1 MLPRGRGA
9 GAGHEPPSRRHLVF
23 DDEVHSPGGVG
34 PVPSRKKSESVCQ
47 RWQTV
52 CRQTLFPTA
61 KCLPGVSAGRHFGT
75 SSDMGVSAA
84 DALQWGKV
92 SAARG
97 SIAGRRFAVG
107 KSVCRQTLLADTP
120 LTLGAPKCLPADG
133 KVSAGRHFQ
142 AWQTLSDFFLDGA
155 GAIFCPP
162 KKDIKFP
169 TAECFATP

>member
-1 MLPRGRGA
+1 MVTQHPIAEALEQDPVVA
-9 GAGHEPPSRRHLVF
+9 PL
-23 DDEVHSPGGVG
+23 

-120 LTLGAPKCLPADG
+120 LTLGAPKCLPAEG

-142 AWQTLSDFFLDGA
+142 AWQTLSDLFLDGA
-155 GAIFCPP
+155 GRDCSPLLALALWSVPR
-162 KKDIKFP
+162 
-169 TAECFATP
+169 TR

>member
-1 MLPRGRGA
+1 MA
-9 GAGHEPPSRRHLVF
+9 
-23 DDEVHSPGGVG
+23 

-155 GAIFCPP
+155 AGTCDLQVRAARLPPSITPAVLPAGWLHGA
-162 KKDIKFP
+162 
-169 TAECFATP
+169 AHL